1 MSWFAAD
8 VCCCLGLVFVEMVL
22 LVMFP
27 PVGSY
32 SESVVGS
39 LVLSVIS
46 SVRDDF
52 AIVSAVYLDIML
64 SV

>member
-1 MSWFAAD
+1 
-8 VCCCLGLVFVEMVL
+8 
-22 LVMFP
+22 MFP